1 MVGLQVISVFFFF
14 FIFINYSTRGMCYL
28 HNIFL
33 GIFFIILEMSF
44 EIPKIILQHSDIY
57 KLINSQLTKEHFHLC
72 HLGLDCW
79 FQGKRDLQVCCW
91 QG

>member
-14 FIFINYSTRGMCYL
+14 FVFINCSTRGMCYL
-28 HNIFL
+28 HIFRD
-33 GIFFIILEMSF
+33 FFIILEMSF
-44 EIPKIILQHSDIY
+44 ETPKIILQHSDIY
-57 KLINSQLTKEHFHLC
+57 KLITSQLTKELFHLC

-79 FQGKRDLQVCCW
+79 FQGERDLQVCCW